1 MTATVKDR
9 AAIVGI
15 GQTAFGFD
23 DPRSETELAVEAVLA
38 ACEDAGLPVSA
49 IDGVVRYDLENVRE
63 LDLLYG
69 LGVPELRFYVG
80 LTSGGGALGS
90 TVGIAALAV
99 ASGAADV

>member
-1 MTATVKDR
+1 MTVLVQDR

-15 GQTAFGFD
+15 GQTEFALD
-23 DPRSETELAVEAVLA
+23 IERSETALAVEAILA
-38 ACEDAGLPVSA
+38 ACADAGLPPTV

-80 LTSGGGALGS
+80 LASGGGALAS
-90 TVGIAALAV
+90 TVGVAAQAV
-99 ASGAADV
+99 SSGAADV